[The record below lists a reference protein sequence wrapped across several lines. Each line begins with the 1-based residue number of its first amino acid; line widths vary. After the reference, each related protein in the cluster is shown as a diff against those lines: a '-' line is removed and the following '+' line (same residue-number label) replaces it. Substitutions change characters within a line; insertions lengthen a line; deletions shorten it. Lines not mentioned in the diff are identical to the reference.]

1 MYLHLLS
8 FPLKNFQQLVKF
20 FHEGL
25 AFFVIYIFFIILD
38 STVNGI
44 AGGGEEENSF
54 QGRQL
59 CQLPEN
65 SMVFFLFSPPNY
77 LSWIIFLNL
86 FLLNESILQK

>member
-1 MYLHLLS
+1 MIKNHEHGIYLHLLS

-44 AGGGEEENSF
+44 AGCGEEENSF
-54 QGRQL
+54 QCRQL
-59 CQLPEN
+59 CHLPEN
-65 SMVFFLFSPPNY
+65 SMVSSFSV
-77 LSWIIFLNL
+77 LLIIFLEL
-86 FLLNESILQK
+86 FS